1 MSRSCYGIWNE
12 CYILFNVN
20 VAESGDNVVVAKQ
33 VYGGT
38 TTLVSHTLK
47 RFGIEARF

>member
-1 MSRSCYGIWNE
+1 MSAIFYAI
-12 CYILFNVN
+12 VN
-20 VAESGDNVVVAKQ
+20 VAESGDNIVVAKQ

-47 RFGIEARF
+47 RFGIEARFLI